1 MRRVSFIVAALLA
14 IGAASAE
21 AQTPVTGPYA
31 EFIVGGAGSGALLG
45 GEVGLSRSSWDFFFE
60 FGRMLNTKTSEMEDA
75 ANHIA
80 TNFLGTGGRVVT
92 FETRQPINYFDVGAR
107 YKFPV
112 SGRRMQPYAGLGI
125 GGAKVSRNTTF
136 AVAGT
141 DITDQLAAMGVLLG
155 GDLSGSENAALF
167 MLTGGA
173 ELALRG
179 RIFADLSYR
188 YGRVFITGQGI
199 NTNRFQF
206 GIGWRF

>member
-21 AQTPVTGPYA
+21 AQTPVMGPYA
-31 EFIVGGAGSGALLG
+31 EFTIGGAGSGALLG

-92 FETRQPINYFDVGAR
+92 FETRQPINYFDAGAR
-107 YKFPV
+107 YKFPTSWRV
-112 SGRRMQPYAGLGI
+112 QPYAGIGI

-155 GDLSGSENAALF
+155 GDLSGSEGAALF
-167 MLTGGA
+167 MLTGGG
-173 ELALRG
+173 EFPLRG
-179 RIFADLSYR
+179 RTFADFSYR
-188 YGRVFITGQGI
+188 YGRVFLSGGGI